1 MSEWRTSTF
10 GAQRSGLNQQR
21 PWAQPVNAGTTGSV
35 ATVVV
40 VSIEPSSVVEV
51 EVEVED
57 GAVVVVVGAVV
68 VVVGAVVV
76 VVGAVVVE
84 VVEVLEVV
92 VLDTEP
98 GCVSNA
104 PMSGRALYPRVYGVP
119 R

>member
-1 MSEWRTSTF
+1 
-10 GAQRSGLNQQR
+10 
-21 PWAQPVNAGTTGSV
+21 VNAGTTGSV

-68 VVVGAVVV
+68 V
-76 VVGAVVVE
+76 E

-104 PMSGRALYPRVYGVP
+104 PMSGRSLYPRVYGVP